1 MYRKQTLF
9 FIALAFTL
17 GGCFT
22 SKAEVVYLP
31 QKCEVTFPA
40 YPLPKKNA
48 VENLK
53 ELAARRTYKRERR
66 SIIYFDDF
74 AALPGKWVF
83 KSHL

>member
-53 ELAARRTYKRERR
+53 ELAIYTEKLECALDFCINGKN
-66 SIIYFDDF
+66 IIDNCKV
-74 AALPGKWVF
+74 GKWIY
-83 KSHL
+83 